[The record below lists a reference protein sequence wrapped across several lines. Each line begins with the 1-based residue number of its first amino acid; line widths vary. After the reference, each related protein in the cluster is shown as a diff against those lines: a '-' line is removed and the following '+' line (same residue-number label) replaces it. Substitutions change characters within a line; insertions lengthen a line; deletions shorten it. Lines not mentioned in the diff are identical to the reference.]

1 MIRAVTDFH
10 VTGTL
15 IWYYYI
21 CKRQV
26 WLMAHQI
33 EPEQDDENIKIGR
46 LIGENAYQRDKKE
59 IDVGT
64 GKFDLIKTKNGELVV
79 GEIKKSSRFVESATK
94 QLLFYLMQLKEMGI
108 EARGELLIPEEKKKI
123 PVFLDED
130 NEQEIKRA
138 IEHITFIINQ
148 ELPPKPEKNKYC
160 RNCAYKE
167 FCWA

>member
-1 MIRAVTDFH
+1 
-10 VTGTL
+10 
-15 IWYYYI
+15 
-21 CKRQV
+21 
-26 WLMAHQI
+26 MAHQI

-64 GKFDLIKTKNGELVV
+64 GKFDLIKTEKGELVV

-123 PVFLDED
+123 QVFLDKD
-130 NEQEIKRA
+130 SEQEIQRA
-138 IEHITFIINQ
+138 IDHIIFIINQ
-148 ELPPKPEKNKYC
+148 EFPPKPEKNKYC